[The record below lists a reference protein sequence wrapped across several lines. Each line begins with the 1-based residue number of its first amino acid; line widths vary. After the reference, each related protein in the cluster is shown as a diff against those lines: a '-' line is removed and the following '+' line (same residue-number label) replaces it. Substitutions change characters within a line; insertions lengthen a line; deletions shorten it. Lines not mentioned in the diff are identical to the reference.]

1 MASRAINSSV
11 VSVISV
17 ATRNADRD
25 LSQGGPRHATEI
37 ETNSTTK
44 GKASGM
50 ALQGKGKRSEGHET
64 VELCTSQIQSHFE
77 DVSANHRPSPE
88 EIRLR
93 AHEIYL
99 ERGALPGKDL
109 DDWLQAERELHRA
122 APSKSARFSV
132 KGEA

>member
-50 ALQGKGKRSEGHET
+50 ALQGKGKRSGAQPLSGAESMDVT
-64 VELCTSQIQSHFE
+64 VK
-77 DVSANHRPSPE
+77 
-88 EIRLR
+88 
-93 AHEIYL
+93 
-99 ERGALPGKDL
+99 ER
-109 DDWLQAERELHRA
+109 
-122 APSKSARFSV
+122 
-132 KGEA
+132 